1 MTELDVEGKRCLS
14 FTVESDWAHFRRI
27 DTTND
32 KQTYRVVPR
41 TTAAG
46 LIAAILGEPR
56 DSYYDEFSREFSAM
70 GIVPLQPLRTMQI
83 PMLTVPTSKDGQQ
96 GQPSPLVNAAG
107 IDGKIIS
114 PKALEDNRKRR
125 TFEYLCN
132 PAYRIHLV
140 LDNERWFDRL
150 VDRLDARTDN
160 TDPDSHHPIIRPVYT
175 PSLGK
180 SECLAEITNPIVT
193 KVTDASPSEEV
204 DSTLPEHALIPSVEA
219 SYQMERSPAYMEREG
234 HGRKT
239 TGYVSYAYTTD
250 ASPLL
255 VNDISAHE
263 IDGDTV
269 YFL

>member
-1 MTELDVEGKRCLS
+1 
-14 FTVESDWAHFRRI
+14 
-27 DTTND
+27 
-32 KQTYRVVPR
+32 
-41 TTAAG
+41 
-46 LIAAILGEPR
+46 
-56 DSYYDEFSREFSAM
+56 
-70 GIVPLQPLRTMQI
+70 
-83 PMLTVPTSKDGQQ
+83 MLTVPTSKDGQQ

-150 VDRLDARTDN
+150 VDRLDPRSED
-160 TDPDSHHPIIRPVYT
+160 TDPSTHDPIIRPVYT

-180 SECLAEITNPIVT
+180 SECLAEITDPVVT

-204 DSTLPEHALIPSVEA
+204 DSILPEHALVPSAEV
-219 SYQMERSPAYMEREG
+219 SYQMERSPAYMEQEG

-239 TGYVSYAYTTD
+239 TAYVSYAYTTD
-250 ASPLL
+250 GSPLP
-255 VNDISAHE
+255 VNGISAHE
-263 IDGDTV
+263 IDGDIV